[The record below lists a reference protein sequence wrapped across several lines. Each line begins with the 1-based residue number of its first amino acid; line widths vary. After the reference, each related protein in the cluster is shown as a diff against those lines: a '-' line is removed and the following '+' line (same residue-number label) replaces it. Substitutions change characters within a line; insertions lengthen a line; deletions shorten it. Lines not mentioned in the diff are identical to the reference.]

1 MERNRK
7 IKTLSL
13 VALIVAVL
21 GLGVAF
27 AALSSKLTINGSAKA
42 QAGSW
47 NIHFAKTLDMPTQTT
62 GNASFTEPTLYDTSI
77 LGFKATVTK
86 PGDSVTYYFDIV
98 NSGTVDALVDSY
110 VFESGYQDCAAT
122 RVSDHPECKLYD
134 FNSDGV
140 INGSDY
146 SVIKASIK
154 YGLYYTDNN
163 KEIKSD
169 DTISAGETKHAK
181 LVVEYLSG
189 SKYLLPDGLQITSIK
204 NTPITINYV
213 QSNYY
218 DIVQ

>member
-27 AALSSKLTINGSAKA
+27 AALSSQLTINGSAKA

-47 NIHFAKTLDMPTQTT
+47 NIHFTKTLDMPTQTT
-62 GNASFTEPTLYDTSI
+62 GDASFTEPTLSDTSI

-110 VFESGYQDCAAT
+110 VFEYGYHECSGSI
-122 RVSDHPECKLYD
+122 VSDRPECKIYD
-134 FNSDGV
+134 FNSDGFV
-140 INGSDY
+140 NASDY
-146 SVIKASIK
+146 SVIKVSIK

-163 KEIKSD
+163 KEIKS
-169 DTISAGETKHAK
+169 GETKHAK
-181 LVVEYLSG
+181 LVVEYLSS
-189 SKYLLPDGLQITSIK
+189 SKYLLPDGMQITSIK

-218 DIVQ
+218 DLEQ

>member
-7 IKTLSL
+7 IKILSL

-27 AALSSKLTINGSAKA
+27 AALSSQLTINGSAKA

-62 GNASFTEPTLYDTSI
+62 GNASFTEPTLSDTSI

-98 NSGTVDALVDSY
+98 NSGTVDALVEDYVFRSGYKDCTGSY
-110 VFESGYQDCAAT
+110 VSENAN
-122 RVSDHPECKLYD
+122 CKQYD
-134 FNSDGV
+134 FSSDGFIGPV
-140 INGSDY
+140 DSNIWRT
-146 SVIKASIK
+146 SIK

-181 LVVEYLSG
+181 LVVEYLSS
-189 SKYLLPDGLQITSIK
+189 SKYLLPDGMQITSMK
-204 NTPITINYV
+204 NTPITIDFV
-213 QSNYY
+213 QSSYG
-218 DIVQ
+218 DEW

>member
-47 NIHFAKTLDMPTQTT
+47 NIHFTKTLDMPTETT
-62 GNASFTEPTLYDTSI
+62 GDASFTEPTLSDTSI

-98 NSGTVDALVDSY
+98 NDGTVDALVEDY
-110 VFESGYQDCAAT
+110 VFKSGYIECSGKN
-122 RVSDHPECKLYD
+122 VSENANCKQYD
-134 FNSDGV
+134 FDDNGT
-140 INGSDY
+140 INTLDLR
-146 SVIKASIK
+146 VWRASIK

-163 KEIKSD
+163 NEINAGD
-169 DTISAGETKHAK
+169 EISAGETKHAK
-181 LVVEYLSG
+181 LVVEYLSS
-189 SKYLLPDGLQITSIK
+189 SKYLLPDGMQITSIN
-204 NTPITINYV
+204 NTPITIDYV
-213 QSNYY
+213 QSSYG
-218 DIVQ
+218 DEW

>member
-62 GNASFTEPTLYDTSI
+62 GNASFTEPTLSDTSI

-98 NSGTVDALVDSY
+98 NSGTVDALIEDY
-110 VFESGYQDCAAT
+110 VFKTGYLECFGESF
-122 RVSDHPECKLYD
+122 SDHPECKIYD
-134 FNSDGV
+134 FNSDGFV
-140 INGSDY
+140 NSNDY
-146 SVIKASIK
+146 GVWNASIK

-163 KEIKSD
+163 KEIKSG

-181 LVVEYLSG
+181 LVVEYLSS
-189 SKYLLPDGLQITSIK
+189 SKYLLPDGMQITSIK
-204 NTPITINYV
+204 NTPITIDFV
-213 QSNYY
+213 QSSYGNEW
-218 DIVQ
+218 

>member
-7 IKTLSL
+7 IKILSL

-62 GNASFTEPTLYDTSI
+62 GDASFTEPTLSDTSI

-98 NSGTVDALVDSY
+98 NSGTVDALVDNY
-110 VFESGYQDCAAT
+110 VFESGYQDCVAT

-163 KEIKSD
+163 KEIIAGD
-169 DTISAGETKHAK
+169 EIRAGETKHAK
-181 LVVEYLSG
+181 LVVEYLSS
-189 SKYLLPDGLQITSIK
+189 SKYLLPDGMQITSMK
-204 NTPITINYV
+204 NKPITIDFV
-213 QSNYY
+213 QSSYG
-218 DIVQ
+218 DEW

>member
-7 IKTLSL
+7 IKILSL

-27 AALSSKLTINGSAKA
+27 AALSSQLTINGSAKA
-42 QAGSW
+42 QGGSW

-62 GNASFTEPTLYDTSI
+62 GDASFTEPTLSDTSI

-98 NSGTVDALVDSY
+98 NSGTVDALVESY
-110 VFESGYQDCAAT
+110 VFRSGYQDCSGG
-122 RVSDHPECKLYD
+122 RVSDHPECKIYD
-134 FNSDGV
+134 FKSDGF
-140 INGSDY
+140 INASDS
-146 SVIKASIK
+146 SVWRTSIK

-181 LVVEYLSG
+181 LVV
-189 SKYLLPDGLQITSIK
+189 
-204 NTPITINYV
+204 
-213 QSNYY
+213 
-218 DIVQ
+218 

>member
-7 IKTLSL
+7 IKILSL

-42 QAGSW
+42 QGGSW

-62 GNASFTEPTLYDTSI
+62 GDASFTEPTLSDTSI

-98 NSGTVDALVDSY
+98 NSGTVDALVEDY
-110 VFESGYQDCAAT
+110 VFRSGYYDCSGE
-122 RVSDHPECKLYD
+122 RVSDHPECKQYD
-134 FNSDGV
+134 FDSDGNV
-140 INGSDY
+140 FAADY
-146 SVIKASIK
+146 GVWNASIK

-163 KEIKSD
+163 KEIIAGD
-169 DTISAGETKHAK
+169 EIRAGETKHAK
-181 LVVEYLSG
+181 LVVEYFSG
-189 SKYLLPDGLQITSIK
+189 SIFLLPDGLQITSIK
-204 NTPITINYV
+204 NTPITIDFV
-213 QSNYY
+213 QSSYGNEW
-218 DIVQ
+218 

>member
-110 VFESGYQDCAAT
+110 VFESGYQDCSGN
-122 RVSDHPECKLYD
+122 RVSDHPECKIYD
-134 FNSDGV
+134 FKSDGV
-140 INGSDY
+140 INASDS
-146 SVIKASIK
+146 SVWRASIK

-204 NTPITINYV
+204 NTPITIDFV
-213 QSNYY
+213 QSSYG
-218 DIVQ
+218 DEW

>member
-98 NSGTVDALVDSY
+98 NSGTVDALVDNY

-163 KEIKSD
+163 KEIIAGD
-169 DTISAGETKHAK
+169 EIRAGETKHAK
-181 LVVEYLSG
+181 LVVEYFSG
-189 SKYLLPDGLQITSIK
+189 SIFLLPDGLQITSIK

-218 DIVQ
+218 DLEQ

>member
-27 AALSSKLTINGSAKA
+27 AALSSQLTINGSAKA

-62 GNASFTEPTLYDTSI
+62 GNASFTEPTLSDTSI

-98 NSGTVDALVDSY
+98 NSGTVDALVDNY

-163 KEIKSD
+163 KEIIAGD
-169 DTISAGETKHAK
+169 EIRAGETKHAK
-181 LVVEYLSG
+181 LVVEYLSS
-189 SKYLLPDGLQITSIK
+189 SKYLLPDGVQITSIK
-204 NTPITINYV
+204 NTPITIDFV
-213 QSNYY
+213 QSSYGNEW
-218 DIVQ
+218 

>member
-7 IKTLSL
+7 IKILSL

-27 AALSSKLTINGSAKA
+27 AALSSQLTINGSAKA

-62 GNASFTEPTLYDTSI
+62 GDASFTEPTLSDTSI

-98 NSGTVDALVDSY
+98 NSGTVDALVESY
-110 VFESGYQDCAAT
+110 VFENGYRDCSGKS
-122 RVSDHPECKLYD
+122 VSDHPECKIYD
-134 FNSDGV
+134 FSSDGFV
-140 INGSDY
+140 DSNDY
-146 SVIKASIK
+146 GVWRASIK

-163 KEIKSD
+163 KEIKSG

-181 LVVEYLSG
+181 LVVEYLSS
-189 SKYLLPDGLQITSIK
+189 SKYLLPDGMQITSIK
-204 NTPITINYV
+204 NKPITIDFV
-213 QSNYY
+213 QSSYG
-218 DIVQ
+218 DEW

>member
-7 IKTLSL
+7 IKILSL

-62 GNASFTEPTLYDTSI
+62 GDASFTEPTLSDTSI

-134 FNSDGV
+134 FNSDGI

-163 KEIKSD
+163 KKIESG

-181 LVVEYLSG
+181 LVVEYLSS
-189 SKYLLPDGLQITSIK
+189 SKYLLPDGMQITSIK

-218 DIVQ
+218 DLEQ

>member
-27 AALSSKLTINGSAKA
+27 AALSSQLTINGSAKA

-62 GNASFTEPTLYDTSI
+62 GDASFTEPTLSDTSI

-98 NSGTVDALVDSY
+98 NSGTVDALVDNY

-163 KEIKSD
+163 KEIIAGD
-169 DTISAGETKHAK
+169 EIRAGETKHAK

-189 SKYLLPDGLQITSIK
+189 SIFLLPDGLQITSIK

-218 DIVQ
+218 DLEQ

>member
-27 AALSSKLTINGSAKA
+27 AALSSQLTINGSAKA

-62 GNASFTEPTLYDTSI
+62 GNASFTEPTLSDTSI

-98 NSGTVDALVDSY
+98 NSGTVDALVDNY

-163 KEIKSD
+163 KEIIAGD
-169 DTISAGETKHAK
+169 EIRAGETKHAK
-181 LVVEYLSG
+181 LVVEYLSS
-189 SKYLLPDGLQITSIK
+189 SKYLLPDGMQITSMK
-204 NTPITINYV
+204 NKPITIDFV
-213 QSNYY
+213 QSSYG
-218 DIVQ
+218 DE

>member
-7 IKTLSL
+7 IKILSL

-62 GNASFTEPTLYDTSI
+62 GNASFTEPTLSDTSI

-98 NSGTVDALVDSY
+98 NSGTVDALIEDY
-110 VFESGYQDCAAT
+110 VFKTGYLECSGESF
-122 RVSDHPECKLYD
+122 SDHPECKIYD
-134 FNSDGV
+134 FNSDGFV
-140 INGSDY
+140 DSNDY
-146 SVIKASIK
+146 GVWNASIK

-163 KEIKSD
+163 KEIKSG

-181 LVVEYLSG
+181 LVVEYLSS
-189 SKYLLPDGLQITSIK
+189 SKYLLPDGMQITSIK
-204 NTPITINYV
+204 NTPITIDFV
-213 QSNYY
+213 QSSYGNEW
-218 DIVQ
+218 

>member
-7 IKTLSL
+7 IKILSL

-27 AALSSKLTINGSAKA
+27 AALSSQLTINGSAKA

-62 GNASFTEPTLYDTSI
+62 GNASFTEPTLSDTSI

-98 NSGTVDALVDSY
+98 NSGTVDALIEDY
-110 VFESGYQDCAAT
+110 VFKTGYLECSGESF
-122 RVSDHPECKLYD
+122 SDHPECKIYD
-134 FNSDGV
+134 FNSDGFV
-140 INGSDY
+140 DSNDY
-146 SVIKASIK
+146 GVWNASIK

-163 KEIKSD
+163 KEIKSG

-189 SKYLLPDGLQITSIK
+189 SKYLLPDGMQITSIN

>member
-7 IKTLSL
+7 IKILSL

-27 AALSSKLTINGSAKA
+27 AALSSQLTINGSAKA

-47 NIHFAKTLDMPTQTT
+47 NIHFAKTLNMPTQTT
-62 GNASFTEPTLYDTSI
+62 GNASFTEPTLSDTSI

-98 NSGTVDALVDSY
+98 NSGTVDALVDNY

-163 KEIKSD
+163 KEIIAGD
-169 DTISAGETKHAK
+169 EIRAGETKHAK
-181 LVVEYLSG
+181 LVVEYFSG
-189 SKYLLPDGLQITSIK
+189 SIFLLPDGLQITSIK

-218 DIVQ
+218 DLEQ

>member
-42 QAGSW
+42 QGGSW

-62 GNASFTEPTLYDTSI
+62 GDASFTEPTLSDTSI
-77 LGFKATVTK
+77 LGFKAIVTK

-110 VFESGYQDCAAT
+110 VFEYGYHECSGSI
-122 RVSDHPECKLYD
+122 VSDHPECKIYD
-134 FNSDGV
+134 FNSDGNV
-140 INGSDY
+140 TAIDCN
-146 SVIKASIK
+146 VWKTSIK

-163 KEIKSD
+163 KEIIAGD
-169 DTISAGETKHAK
+169 EIRAGETKHAK
-181 LVVEYLSG
+181 LVVEYLSS
-189 SKYLLPDGLQITSIK
+189 SKYLLPDGVQITSIK
-204 NTPITINYV
+204 NTPITIDFV
-213 QSNYY
+213 QSSYGNEW
-218 DIVQ
+218 

>member
-27 AALSSKLTINGSAKA
+27 AALSSQLTINGSAKA

-62 GNASFTEPTLYDTSI
+62 GDASFTEPTLSDTSI
-77 LGFKATVTK
+77 LGFKANVTK

-98 NSGTVDALVDSY
+98 NSGSVDALIEDY
-110 VFESGYQDCAAT
+110 VFKTGYLECSGSS
-122 RVSDHPECKLYD
+122 VSDHPECKIYD
-134 FNSDGV
+134 FDDNGN
-140 INGSDY
+140 INNHDLR
-146 SVIKASIK
+146 VWRASIK

-163 KEIKSD
+163 KEIIAGD
-169 DTISAGETKHAK
+169 EIRAGETKHAK
-181 LVVEYLSG
+181 LVVEYLSS
-189 SKYLLPDGLQITSIK
+189 SKYLLPDGMQITSMK
-204 NTPITINYV
+204 NTPITIDFV
-213 QSNYY
+213 QSSYG
-218 DIVQ
+218 DEW

>member
-27 AALSSKLTINGSAKA
+27 AALSSQLTINGSAKA

-47 NIHFAKTLDMPTQTT
+47 NIHFTKTLDMPTQTT
-62 GNASFTEPTLYDTSI
+62 GDASFTEPTLSDTSI

-98 NSGTVDALVDSY
+98 NSGTVDALVDNY

-163 KEIKSD
+163 KEIIAGD
-169 DTISAGETKHAK
+169 EIRAGETKHAK
-181 LVVEYLSG
+181 LVVEYFSG
-189 SKYLLPDGLQITSIK
+189 SIFLLPDGLQITSIK

-218 DIVQ
+218 DLEQ

>member
-42 QAGSW
+42 QGGSW

-122 RVSDHPECKLYD
+122 RVSDHPECKIYD
-134 FNSDGV
+134 FNSDGNV
-140 INGSDY
+140 TATDY
-146 SVIKASIK
+146 GVWKTSIK

-163 KEIKSD
+163 KEIIAGD
-169 DTISAGETKHAK
+169 EIRAGETKHAK
-181 LVVEYLSG
+181 LVVEYLSS
-189 SKYLLPDGLQITSIK
+189 SKYLLPDGMQITSMK
-204 NTPITINYV
+204 NKPITIDFV
-213 QSNYY
+213 QSSYG
-218 DIVQ
+218 DEW

>member
-13 VALIVAVL
+13 VVLIVAVL

-62 GNASFTEPTLYDTSI
+62 GNASFTEPTLSDTSI

-98 NSGTVDALVDSY
+98 NSGTIDALVESY
-110 VFESGYQDCAAT
+110 VFRSGIQDCT
-122 RVSDHPECKLYD
+122 GNRVSDHPECKIYD
-134 FNSDGV
+134 FNSDGNV
-140 INGSDY
+140 IAGDFN
-146 SVIKASIK
+146 VWKTSIK

-163 KEIKSD
+163 KEIKS
-169 DTISAGETKHAK
+169 
-181 LVVEYLSG
+181 
-189 SKYLLPDGLQITSIK
+189 
-204 NTPITINYV
+204 
-213 QSNYY
+213 
-218 DIVQ
+218 

>member
-62 GNASFTEPTLYDTSI
+62 GNASFTEPTLSDTSI

-98 NSGTVDALVDSY
+98 NSGTVDALIEDY
-110 VFESGYQDCAAT
+110 VFKTGYLECSGESF
-122 RVSDHPECKLYD
+122 SDHPECKIYD
-134 FNSDGV
+134 FNSDGFV
-140 INGSDY
+140 DSNDY
-146 SVIKASIK
+146 GVWNASIK

-163 KEIKSD
+163 KEIKSG

-181 LVVEYLSG
+181 LVVEYLSS
-189 SKYLLPDGLQITSIK
+189 SKYLLPDGMQITSIK
-204 NTPITINYV
+204 NTPITIDFV
-213 QSNYY
+213 QSSYGNEW
-218 DIVQ
+218 

>member
-1 MERNRK
+1 VERNRK
-7 IKTLSL
+7 IKILSL

-27 AALSSKLTINGSAKA
+27 AALSSQLTINGSAKA

-62 GNASFTEPTLYDTSI
+62 GNASFTEPTLSDTSI

-110 VFESGYQDCAAT
+110 VFRSGYQDCT
-122 RVSDHPECKLYD
+122 GSYVSENANCKQYD
-134 FNSDGV
+134 FSSDGF
-140 INGSDY
+140 IGSVDNN
-146 SVIKASIK
+146 IWKTSIK

-181 LVVEYLSG
+181 LVVEYLSS
-189 SKYLLPDGLQITSIK
+189 SKYLLPDGVQITSIK
-204 NTPITINYV
+204 NTPITIDFV
-213 QSNYY
+213 QSSYGNEW
-218 DIVQ
+218 

>member
-7 IKTLSL
+7 IKILSL

-62 GNASFTEPTLYDTSI
+62 GNASFTEPTLSDTSI

-98 NSGTVDALVDSY
+98 NSGTVDALVDNY
-110 VFESGYQDCAAT
+110 VFKSGYQDCTAT
-122 RVSDHPECKLYD
+122 RVSDHPECKIYD

-140 INGSDY
+140 IDGSD
-146 SVIKASIK
+146 SNVIKVSIK

-163 KEIKSD
+163 KKIIAGDEIR
-169 DTISAGETKHAK
+169 AGETKHAK
-181 LVVEYLSG
+181 LVVEYFSG
-189 SKYLLPDGLQITSIK
+189 SIFLLPDGLQITSIK

-218 DIVQ
+218 DLEQ

>member
-27 AALSSKLTINGSAKA
+27 AALSSQLTINGSAKA

-62 GNASFTEPTLYDTSI
+62 GNASFTEPTLSDTSI

-98 NSGTVDALVDSY
+98 NSGTVDALVDNY

-140 INGSDY
+140 INVSDY

-163 KEIKSD
+163 KEIIAGD
-169 DTISAGETKHAK
+169 EIRAGETKHAK
-181 LVVEYLSG
+181 LVVKYLSS
-189 SKYLLPDGLQITSIK
+189 SKYLLPDGVQITSIK
-204 NTPITINYV
+204 NTPITIDFV
-213 QSNYY
+213 QSSYGNEW
-218 DIVQ
+218 

>member
-62 GNASFTEPTLYDTSI
+62 GDASFTEPTLSDTSI

-98 NSGTVDALVDSY
+98 NSGTVDALVDNY
-110 VFESGYQDCAAT
+110 VFESGYQDCSGI
-122 RVSDHPECKLYD
+122 RVSDHPECKIYD

-140 INGSDY
+140 INASDS
-146 SVIKASIK
+146 SVWRTSIK

-189 SKYLLPDGLQITSIK
+189 SKYLLPDGLQITSIN

>member
-7 IKTLSL
+7 IKILSL

-27 AALSSKLTINGSAKA
+27 AALSSQLTINGSAKA

-62 GNASFTEPTLYDTSI
+62 GDASFTEPTLSDTSI

-98 NSGTVDALVDSY
+98 NSGTVDALVDDY
-110 VFESGYQDCAAT
+110 VFESGYKDCAAT
-122 RVSDHPECKLYD
+122 EVSDHPECNIYD
-134 FNSDGV
+134 FNSDGFV
-140 INGSDY
+140 NASDFN
-146 SVIKASIK
+146 VLKQSIK

-163 KEIKSD
+163 KEIKSG

-189 SKYLLPDGLQITSIK
+189 SKYLLPDGMQITSIN

-218 DIVQ
+218 DLEQ

>member
-1 MERNRK
+1 MEKERK
-7 IKTLSL
+7 IKSL
-13 VALIVAVL
+13 ILIVLMVAVL
-21 GLGVAF
+21 GLGIAF
-27 AALSSKLTINGSAKA
+27 AALSSSLTINGSAKA

-62 GNASFTEPTLYDTSI
+62 GDASFTEPTLSDTSI
-77 LGFKATVTK
+77 LGFKAIVTK

-98 NSGTVDALVDSY
+98 NSGTVDALVDDY
-110 VFESGYQDCAAT
+110 VFESGYQDCSGSS
-122 RVSDHPECKLYD
+122 VSDQPECKIYD
-134 FNSDGV
+134 FNSDGHV
-140 INGSDY
+140 NVSDF

-163 KEIKSD
+163 KEIKSG

-181 LVVEYLSG
+181 LVVEYFST
-189 SKYLLPDGLQITSIK
+189 SEYLLPDGMQITSIK

-218 DIVQ
+218 DLEQ

>member
-7 IKTLSL
+7 IKILSL

-62 GNASFTEPTLYDTSI
+62 GDASFTEPTLSDTSI

-98 NSGTVDALVDSY
+98 NSGTVDALIEDY
-110 VFESGYQDCAAT
+110 VFKTGYLECSGESF
-122 RVSDHPECKLYD
+122 SDHPECKIYD
-134 FNSDGV
+134 FNSDGFV
-140 INGSDY
+140 DSNDY
-146 SVIKASIK
+146 GVWNASIK

-163 KEIKSD
+163 KEIKSG

-181 LVVEYLSG
+181 LVVEYLSS
-189 SKYLLPDGLQITSIK
+189 SKYLLPDGMQITSIK
-204 NTPITINYV
+204 NTPITIDFV
-213 QSNYY
+213 QSSYGNEW
-218 DIVQ
+218 

>member
-62 GNASFTEPTLYDTSI
+62 GNASFTEPTLSDTSI

-98 NSGTVDALVDSY
+98 NSGTVDALVDNY

-163 KEIKSD
+163 KEIIAGD
-169 DTISAGETKHAK
+169 EIRAGETKHAK
-181 LVVEYLSG
+181 LVVEYLSS
-189 SKYLLPDGLQITSIK
+189 SKYLLPDGMQITSMK
-204 NTPITINYV
+204 NKPITIDFV
-213 QSNYY
+213 QSSYG
-218 DIVQ
+218 DEW

>member
-7 IKTLSL
+7 IKILSL

-27 AALSSKLTINGSAKA
+27 AALSSQLTINGSAKA

-62 GNASFTEPTLYDTSI
+62 GDASFTEPTLSDTSI

-98 NSGTVDALVDSY
+98 NSGTVDALVESY
-110 VFESGYQDCAAT
+110 VFESGYQDCRGN

-134 FNSDGV
+134 LNSDGYV
-140 INGSDY
+140 NVSDY
-146 SVIKASIK
+146 SVIRTSIK

-163 KEIKSD
+163 KEIKSG

-181 LVVEYLSG
+181 LVVVYLSG
-189 SKYLLPDGLQITSIK
+189 SIFLLPDGLQITSIK

-218 DIVQ
+218 DLEQ

>member
-47 NIHFAKTLDMPTQTT
+47 NIHFTKTLDMPTQTT
-62 GNASFTEPTLYDTSI
+62 GNASFTEPTLSDTSI

-98 NSGTVDALVDSY
+98 NSGTVDALIEDY
-110 VFESGYQDCAAT
+110 VFKTGYLECSGESF
-122 RVSDHPECKLYD
+122 SDHPECKIYD
-134 FNSDGV
+134 FNSDGFV
-140 INGSDY
+140 DSNDY
-146 SVIKASIK
+146 GVWNASIK

-163 KEIKSD
+163 KEIKSG

-181 LVVEYLSG
+181 LVVEYLSS
-189 SKYLLPDGLQITSIK
+189 SKYLLPDGMQITSMK
-204 NTPITINYV
+204 NKPITIDFV
-213 QSNYY
+213 QSSYG
-218 DIVQ
+218 DEW

>member
-7 IKTLSL
+7 IKILSL

-27 AALSSKLTINGSAKA
+27 AALSSQLTINGSAKA

-62 GNASFTEPTLYDTSI
+62 GDASFTEPTLSDTSI

-98 NSGTVDALVDSY
+98 NSGTVDALVDNY

-140 INGSDY
+140 INVSDY

-163 KEIKSD
+163 KEIIAGD
-169 DTISAGETKHAK
+169 EIREGETKHAK

-189 SKYLLPDGLQITSIK
+189 SIFLLPDGLQITSIK

-218 DIVQ
+218 DLEQ

>member
-7 IKTLSL
+7 IKILSL

-27 AALSSKLTINGSAKA
+27 AALSSQLTINGSAKA

-62 GNASFTEPTLYDTSI
+62 GDASFTEPTLSDTSI

-98 NSGTVDALVDSY
+98 NSGTVDALVDNY

-163 KEIKSD
+163 KEIIAGD
-169 DTISAGETKHAK
+169 EIRAGETKHAK
-181 LVVEYLSG
+181 LVIEYFSG
-189 SKYLLPDGLQITSIK
+189 SIFLLPDGLQITSIK

-218 DIVQ
+218 DLEQ